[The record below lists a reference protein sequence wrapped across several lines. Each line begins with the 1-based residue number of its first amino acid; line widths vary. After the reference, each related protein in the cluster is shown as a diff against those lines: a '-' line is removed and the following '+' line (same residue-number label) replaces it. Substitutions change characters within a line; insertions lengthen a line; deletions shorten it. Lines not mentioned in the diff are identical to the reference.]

1 MTEPN
6 TDTKTDKKT
15 KAKKGGPV
23 IPELK
28 FQEVNILIRGD
39 APYVSNK
46 FSSRVRG
53 EIRAQQEQGSQAKK
67 GKKREPK
74 DFNRMYLESMH
85 KSTDGKYGVAAGCF
99 RNAMVSAC
107 RLVGFKMTL
116 AKLSVFV
123 EADALDED
131 DATPLV
137 LFSKGDPHYAEHTTR
152 NATGVMDIRPR
163 GMWDP
168 GWEMKVKVRYDA
180 DIFSQPD
187 IINLFVRVG
196 KQVGIGAG
204 RPDSKDSCGMGWG
217 TFDVVQVS

>member
-1 MTEPN
+1 MTASKEEKGN
-6 TDTKTDKKT
+6 GKK
-15 KAKKGGPV
+15 AGAPV
-23 IPELK
+23 IPQLK
-28 FQEVNILIRGD
+28 FEMVEILIKGD

-46 FSSRVRG
+46 FSTRVRDG
-53 EIRAQQEQGSQAKK
+53 IKKQQEAGSVAKK

-74 DFNRMYLESMH
+74 DFNLMYLESMH
-85 KSTDGKYGVAAGCF
+85 KSKDGDYGVAAGCF

-123 EADALDED
+123 DADGLDED
-131 DATPLV
+131 DATPLIK
-137 LFSKGDPHYAEHTTR
+137 FSKGAPHYAEHTTR

-168 GWEMKVKVRYDA
+168 GWEMKVRVKYDA
-180 DIFSQPD
+180 DVFSKED
-187 IINLFVRVG
+187 ITNLFVRVG

-217 TFDVVQVS
+217 TFDVVSVS